1 MRHTDMRPLAIV
13 GRPAATAGLSV
24 VVALAACTSSSPQ
37 RESSVRLSASAPVQS
52 PTAVVLS
59 RSVAD
64 VAGDAQPYPGRPW
77 QRDGA
82 IVRQDVVGAST
93 GPDHCGWESAVFLT
107 VGLPLGTGSRT
118 SNHTRTYVRD
128 PDRVV
133 PGQRRTLATSAALPS
148 SAHATGYRL
157 DGVEL
162 WLGADQTQFAYLVGS
177 VGTDVERWP
186 VWSGPGCA

>member
-1 MRHTDMRPLAIV
+1 M
-13 GRPAATAGLSV
+13 GRPVVFACLSV

-37 RESSVRLSASAPVQS
+37 RGSSGRASPSASTSS
-52 PTAVVLS
+52 PTAVVPGP
-59 RSVAD
+59 SVAG
-64 VAGDAQPYPGRPW
+64 VAGNAEPYPGRPW

-118 SNHTRTYVRD
+118 SHHNRTYVRD
-128 PDRVV
+128 SKTVV
-133 PGQRRTLATSAALPS
+133 PGQRRTLATSAALSS

-162 WLGADQTQFAYLVGS
+162 WLGADQTQFAYLVGPG
-177 VGTDVERWP
+177 GTDVERWP
-186 VWSGPGCA
+186 VWSGSGCQ